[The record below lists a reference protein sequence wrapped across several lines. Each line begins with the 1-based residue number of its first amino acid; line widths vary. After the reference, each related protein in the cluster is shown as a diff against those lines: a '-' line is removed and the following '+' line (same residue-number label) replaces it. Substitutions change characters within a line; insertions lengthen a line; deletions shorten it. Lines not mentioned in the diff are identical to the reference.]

1 MEYIEL
7 DIILHQSEKYAD
19 ILFAKLHEIQF
30 ESCSQDEHGIKA
42 YIPARLFDQ
51 EAVDNVLSEFL
62 LLTNLTFKIS
72 GIIEKNW
79 NSEWEQNYSPVFIND
94 RCVIRA
100 HFHDSFDDMQYEII
114 ITPKMSFGTGHH
126 ETTSLMINEMF
137 QLEFQEK
144 SVLDIGTGTG
154 VLSILAS
161 KLGAKDLLGIDLDEW
176 AFKNSLENAVLNNVS
191 NINFIHGDVSSIK
204 QSEADIV
211 LANINRNVILNDIKN
226 YISIMRKNARILLSG
241 FLQED
246 IPVVLEK
253 TSQFG
258 LELITQKN
266 KNKWQMLHLK
276 KN

>member
-7 DIILHQSEKYAD
+7 DIILHQCEKYVD
-19 ILFAKLHEIQF
+19 ILFAKLHDIQF

-42 YIPARLFDQ
+42 YIPAKLFDQ
-51 EAVDNVLSEFL
+51 EAVDNVLSEVL
-62 LLTNLTFKIS
+62 LLTNLTFTIS
-72 GIIEKNW
+72 RITQKNW

-100 HFHDSFDDMQYEII
+100 HFHKSFDDMQYEII

-176 AFKNSLENAVLNNVS
+176 AFKNSLENAELNNVS

-204 QSEADIV
+204 RSEVDII

-241 FLQED
+241 FLHED

-253 TSQFG
+253 TSKFG

-276 KN
+276 KV

>member
-100 HFHDSFDDMQYEII
+100 HFHDSFDDMEHEII

-161 KLGAKDLLGIDLDEW
+161 KLGAKYLLGIDLDEW